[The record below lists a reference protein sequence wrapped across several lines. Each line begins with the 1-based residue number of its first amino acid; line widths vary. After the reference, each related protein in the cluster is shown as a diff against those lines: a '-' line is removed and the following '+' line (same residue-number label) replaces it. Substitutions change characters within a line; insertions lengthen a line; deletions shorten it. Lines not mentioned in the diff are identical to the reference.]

1 MLEVEFSTYEIGRIH
16 ARIFHLMIAYI
27 CYKLCS
33 YEHTTNINMKTE
45 VTFHIYTYYIQA
57 FITKFDPANTLLGT
71 KIMNKMLL
79 AIINDAY
86 YIIRTNY

>member
-1 MLEVEFSTYEIGRIH
+1 MNILH
-16 ARIFHLMIAYI
+16 
-27 CYKLCS
+27 
-33 YEHTTNINMKTE
+33 NINMKTE

-57 FITKFDPANTLLGT
+57 FIIKFDPANTLLGT

-79 AIINDAY
+79 AIINDVY